1 MTLEL
6 SKVVTRVSDMGRS
19 AAQRA
24 SARAATA
31 LRVRDLLRAH
41 RVDSQLREKVERA
54 VKLRWVGAIPQAE
67 PLDAAIN
74 PPTLPDRITL
84 VASDG
89 SQIYP
94 DRHSVAL
101 YYIINVGSIVLR
113 LGTGETPMTESEP
126 TVCFD
131 DDDLFGEDD
140 YPVPAQVINARRA
153 VAEMARLATIAVE
166 EARLAPTV
174 ALADGNIALR
184 VQQEGISAR
193 ERTRL
198 EHDYIAQ
205 LDRLRGAR
213 IATAS
218 FISRP
223 GATSVVRLMQ
233 LAEECTLDTVA
244 EFVKNSKGRPYDG
257 INDTPVFDAL
267 LEPGQRS
274 AVFRAAAT
282 QWSAPYAQAGHAIHF
297 FYLNV
302 GMPAQ
307 SSIARVE
314 IPEWVASDGGPL
326 GLAHAVLVEQCRVT
340 ASAYPYVLTRADEMA
355 VITSAEKANF
365 EQMIGV
371 ELLRRGIEARPS
383 DKAAT
388 KAFARY
394 GKRR

>member
-6 SKVVTRVSDMGRS
+6 SKVAARVSDMGRS

-24 SARAATA
+24 STRASTA
-31 LRVRDLLRAH
+31 PRVRDLLRAH
-41 RVDSQLREKVERA
+41 RADSELRAKVERA

-67 PLDAAIN
+67 PLDSAID
-74 PPTLPDRITL
+74 PPTLPDRVTL
-84 VASDG
+84 VAADG

-94 DRHSVAL
+94 DRHGVAL
-101 YYIINVGSIVLR
+101 YYVINVGSVVLR
-113 LGTGETPMTESEP
+113 LGTGDTPITESEP
-126 TVCFD
+126 TVCYD
-131 DDDLFGEDD
+131 DDDLLGEDD
-140 YPVPAQVINARRA
+140 YPAPAQVINARRA
-153 VAEMARLATIAVE
+153 VAEMARLATVAVE
-166 EARLAPTV
+166 EAKLAPTV

-193 ERTRL
+193 ERARL

-205 LDRLRGAR
+205 LDRLRGAK

-233 LAEECTLDTVA
+233 LAEQCTLDTVA
-244 EFVKNSKGRPYDG
+244 EFVKHSKGRPYDG
-257 INDTPVFDAL
+257 ISDTPIFDAL
-267 LEPGQRS
+267 LAPGQRS
-274 AVFRAAAT
+274 AVFRGAAT
-282 QWSAPYAQAGHAIHF
+282 QWSAPYEQAGHTIHF

-302 GMPAQ
+302 GAPAQ
-307 SSIARVE
+307 PNIARVE
-314 IPEWVASDGGPL
+314 IPEWVASDSGPL
-326 GLAHAVLVEQCRVT
+326 GFAHAALVEQCRVT
-340 ASAYPYVLTRADEMA
+340 ASAYPYVLTRADELA

-371 ELLRRGIEARPS
+371 ELLRRGVEARPS
-383 DKAAT
+383 EKAAT